1 MLAIVV
7 AGGWYGCWQIGKCD
21 IRCGP
26 HSGSCIARSWRLGN
40 TIRPIVVVR
49 TAVIDPFSLHRIAGL
64 GLALWK
70 TVVARIVAI
79 CGTAQRTL
87 HCDDACGILLA
98 IGNGA
103 VSVMAKR
110 FSLHL
115 SLRALPCGRGSVLGF
130 WLAVVF
136 AVPCW
141 AQRPGFL
148 AKRDPQHVRLLCYN
162 VNWDAIFA
170 DDDPLNHKYRGHN
183 GQGAFVRV
191 LRVINPDVICIQE
204 INPQRDVKDVLNILD
219 RAVPIDPDNDE
230 RLWHGYLGR
239 DNVIASRWP
248 LTMKASET
256 MPATGRGHA
265 MALVDLPDA
274 TYPADLYVINAHLKS
289 AGGEKNIARRQK
301 HADAIM
307 NWIRDARR
315 PEGAITLPPRTPYLF
330 CGDFNIYDN
339 DHRRHHFTLL
349 TGDILDE
356 KTYGKDFL
364 PDWDNTILG
373 DVLPLHNGTGP
384 QRWTWRDDTTGF
396 NPGPLDRI
404 IYTDSVLR
412 VAHAYI
418 LNTATLSDQQLA
430 ACGLKRGDVA
440 LDLDK
445 GIFDHVPMVVDF
457 AFRKPADPSPAK
469 ADAAP
474 ADAN

>member
-1 MLAIVV
+1 
-7 AGGWYGCWQIGKCD
+7 
-21 IRCGP
+21 
-26 HSGSCIARSWRLGN
+26 
-40 TIRPIVVVR
+40 
-49 TAVIDPFSLHRIAGL
+49 
-64 GLALWK
+64 
-70 TVVARIVAI
+70 
-79 CGTAQRTL
+79 
-87 HCDDACGILLA
+87 
-98 IGNGA
+98 
-103 VSVMAKR
+103 MAKR

-230 RLWHGYLGR
+230 RFWHGYLGR

-265 MALVDLPDA
+265 MALVNLPDA

-418 LNTATLSDQQLA
+418 LNTAMLSDKQLA

-445 GIFDHVPMVVDF
+445 GVFDHVPMVVDF
-457 AFRKPADPSPAK
+457 AFRKRADPSPAK

>member
-1 MLAIVV
+1 MAI
-7 AGGWYGCWQIGKCD
+7 
-21 IRCGP
+21 
-26 HSGSCIARSWRLGN
+26 
-40 TIRPIVVVR
+40 
-49 TAVIDPFSLHRIAGL
+49 
-64 GLALWK
+64 
-70 TVVARIVAI
+70 
-79 CGTAQRTL
+79 
-87 HCDDACGILLA
+87 
-98 IGNGA
+98 
-103 VSVMAKR
+103 R
-110 FSLHL
+110 FSLRL
-115 SLRALPCGRGSVLGF
+115 SLRAFPCGRGSVLGF

-457 AFRKPADPSPAK
+457 AFRKPAAPSP
-469 ADAAP
+469 DTNSPAP
-474 ADAN
+474 ADPN